1 MKQPKDKTNWKEVWK
16 DLFLDDAQEQYHY
29 KISNYGQ
36 VLVFTKDDENSDGQL
51 VKLTKFNGFTA
62 LNYKSN
68 TGKFKRKFIHKLVA
82 ENFLNPPKENQT
94 IVLHI
99 DYNSENN
106 YYQNLLWATHQE
118 RFYHWKK
125 HNPDWFGNKKLN
137 KPSYSKLTEAKVR
150 LLKKKLLNPQRRT
163 RIKILARQ
171 FGVSE
176 MQLNRIK
183 RGENWGHVKV

>member
-1 MKQPKDKTNWKEVWK
+1 MKQPKDNINWKEVWK
-16 DLFLDDAQEQYHY
+16 DLVLENAQEHCRY

-36 VLVFTKDDENSDGQL
+36 ILVFTTDNDKGQL
-51 VKLTKFNGFTA
+51 VKLIKINGFTA
-62 LNYKSN
+62 LNYKDN
-68 TGKFKRKFIHKLVA
+68 TGKFQRKYIHKLVA
-82 ENFLNPPKENQT
+82 ENFLNSPKQDQD

-99 DYNSENN
+99 DFNSENN
-106 YYQNLLWATHQE
+106 YYQNLIWATHQE

-125 HNPDWFGNKKLN
+125 YKPDWFGNKKQN
-137 KPSYSKLTEAKVR
+137 KPSYSKLTEAKVK
-150 LLKKKLLNPQRRT
+150 LLKKKLLDPKRRT

-183 RGENWGHVKV
+183 RGENWGHIKV

>member
-82 ENFLNPPKENQT
+82 ENFLNPPKENQN

-125 HNPDWFGNKKLN
+125 HNPDWFGNEKFN

-150 LLKKKLLNPQRRT
+150 LLKKKLLNPNRRT